1 MYSSRSDEWE
11 TPGELYGRLHDEFDF
26 QIDLAATPKNAKC
39 RKFFTANDDALA
51 QSWHTTAQ
59 RGWLN
64 PPYSRTLSKA
74 FMAKAAAE
82 RLLGFTTVMLLPART
97 DTRAFHAYVY
107 DTITWSTRV
116 GVTLRFFSGRIRF
129 IDTAGRIGH
138 AAPFPSMLAIFAPS

>member
-64 PPYSRTLSKA
+64 PPYSRTLLDRYRVTEDDMKDVGREVFGIVYPGDPSTPKRVSSLYRNDEHA
-74 FMAKAAAE
+74 VRAPIADGVKHAV
-82 RLLGFTTVMLLPART
+82 LL
-97 DTRAFHAYVY
+97 DTE
-107 DTITWSTRV
+107 
-116 GVTLRFFSGRIRF
+116 GL
-129 IDTAGRIGH
+129 
-138 AAPFPSMLAIFAPS
+138 